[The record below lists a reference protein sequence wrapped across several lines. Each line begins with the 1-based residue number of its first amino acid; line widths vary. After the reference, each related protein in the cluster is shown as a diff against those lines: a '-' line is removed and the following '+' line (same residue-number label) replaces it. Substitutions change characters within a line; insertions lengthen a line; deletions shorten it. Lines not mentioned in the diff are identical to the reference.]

1 MTIQKKDLK
10 SMKEDLNVR
19 KEIKMNLSR
28 FKILNWNENKNSA
41 EREKNNVK
49 RQKDP
54 LTFLIY

>member
-49 RQKDP
+49 RQKRSLD
-54 LTFLIY
+54 FLIY